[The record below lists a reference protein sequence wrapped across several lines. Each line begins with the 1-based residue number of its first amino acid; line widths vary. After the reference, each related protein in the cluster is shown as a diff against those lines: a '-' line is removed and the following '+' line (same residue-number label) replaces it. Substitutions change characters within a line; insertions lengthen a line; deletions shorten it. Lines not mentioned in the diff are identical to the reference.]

1 MVAHKIA
8 CQTRYTFFGLRG
20 VRLKEGHE
28 GYPAHWA
35 APISCLVAN
44 HM

>member
-8 CQTRYTFFGLRG
+8 CQTRYTFS
-20 VRLKEGHE
+20 VYA
-28 GYPAHWA
+28 GYASKKGTRVIQRTGQLPSA
-35 APISCLVAN
+35 AWWRT